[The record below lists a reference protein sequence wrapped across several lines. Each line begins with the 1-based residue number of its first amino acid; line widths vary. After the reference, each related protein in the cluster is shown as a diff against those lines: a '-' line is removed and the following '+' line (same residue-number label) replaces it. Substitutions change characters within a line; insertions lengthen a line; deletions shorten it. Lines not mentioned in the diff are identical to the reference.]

1 MSSIASWSAKFRV
14 LVLGLA
20 VATMVVGAVLLPD
33 ASLDALPEFGP
44 PIVEVQTEAIGLSA
58 EEVEQLITV
67 PLESKI
73 LHGVAFIESIESQS
87 VQGMSSILMTFQEGT
102 DPIRARQMVAER
114 LTQAHA
120 LPTVSSSPV
129 MLQPLSSSNRLM
141 MVSLSSETLSLIDLS
156 VLARW
161 TIEPR
166 LMGVAGVANVAI
178 WGQRERQ
185 LQVLVDP
192 ERLREANVTLDEI
205 IATTGNA
212 LWVSPL
218 TYLEASTPGTGG
230 FIDTPNQRLSVQH
243 IFPIDTAED
252 LGRIAIETTNP
263 EARGLRLADVADVV
277 EDHQA
282 LIGDAVV
289 NEEPGLILVI
299 EKFPEAN
306 TTAVTA
312 AVEDALAAMAPGL
325 AGVEIDSTIF
335 RPATFIESATANVG
349 LAVLLGLV
357 LLAVVVAGLFLDWR
371 AALVSLIS
379 IPLSLTAG
387 ALVLHLSGSPINI
400 MVVAGFVAAVAL
412 VVDDAV
418 IGTYEIMR
426 RIRAQNG
433 AADGQRM
440 SAVVQAVT
448 TVRVPM
454 MFATLAIILAAGP
467 FFLIGEVTGALLPSA
482 LVAYL
487 LAVAASMVVSLTVTP
502 ALAALLASRSGLER
516 REPRFLT
523 WLQHRYA
530 RALAAILDRQRVV
543 FALVGA
549 AAAGVVVLFAMG
561 MAPSLGSAALP
572 ELQERD
578 LLIDFDGAPGTSHTE
593 ISRIV
598 AAASGELRGLDGVRG
613 VGAHV
618 GRAVVADQVVGIN
631 AGQIW
636 VSVAPDA
643 DYAATRSAIE
653 TVVAGY
659 PGIERTISTH
669 GQARIDR
676 ILDPETD
683 DITVRLFGYSLPALR
698 ASAVDVREAIAAIDG
713 VSATSVEPQV
723 DEPTIDI
730 KVDLEAAAENGLRPG
745 DVRRAAATL
754 ISGIHVGSLFE
765 EQKVFEVVVW
775 GAPEH
780 RQSVTGVEELMIE
793 TPSGDLVALGDVA
806 DVSIASS
813 PTVIRRDAVQDVIDV
828 GVSVAGR
835 DVGAVLADVEAAIA
849 SVDFPLESHA
859 EALEHTAMRQ
869 EGQTALAATA
879 AAVVVGIFLLLQA
892 AFTSWRLAALV
903 FLALPA
909 TLAGGVLVAVAIG
922 GANSIGSAIGLLAIL
937 GLALRNGIGQVDHY
951 RRLEQTAGEQFGTGL
966 VLRGAREQLA
976 PMLVTALGTAAALLP
991 VAALGSRAGLEVV
1004 QPMALVILGGLVSST
1019 LINLFVVPSL
1029 FLHSGTSPE
1038 SEMAAIPIEQVRD
1051 PQAIGAGS

>member
-1 MSSIASWSAKFRV
+1 MRSIASWSAKFRV

-20 VATMVVGAVLLPD
+20 VATMVGGAVLLPD
-33 ASLDALPEFGP
+33 ASVDTLPEFGP
-44 PIVEVQTEAIGLSA
+44 PTVEVQTEALGLSA
-58 EEVEQLITV
+58 EEVEQLVTA
-67 PLESKI
+67 PLESKF
-73 LHGVAFIESIESQS
+73 LNGVAFLDSIESES
-87 VQGMSSILMTFQEGT
+87 VQGLSSILLTFEEGA

-114 LTQAHA
+114 LTQTHV
-120 LPTVSSSPV
+120 LPNVSRPPV
-129 MLQPLSSSNRLM
+129 MLQPLSSANRLM

-166 LMGVAGVANVAI
+166 IMGVEGVANVAI

-192 ERLREANVTLDEI
+192 VRLQEASVTLDEI
-205 IATTGNA
+205 VATTGNA

-252 LGRIAIETTNP
+252 LGRVPIETNNLQ
-263 EARGLRLADVADVV
+263 AQGLRLADVADVV
-277 EDHQA
+277 EDHQP

-289 NEEPGLILVI
+289 NDEPGLILVI

-325 AGVEIDSTIF
+325 TGVDLDSTIY

-349 LAVLLGLV
+349 LAVVLGL
-357 LLAVVVAGLFLDWR
+357 LLVAVVVAGLFLDWR
-371 AALVSLIS
+371 AAIVSLVS

-387 ALVLHLSGSPINI
+387 ALVLHLAGRPINS

-418 IGTYEIMR
+418 IGTYEIVR
-426 RIRAQNG
+426 RIRAQDG
-433 AADGQRM
+433 AANGQRVN
-440 SAVVQAVT
+440 AVVQAVT
-448 TVRVPM
+448 AVRVPM
-454 MFATLAIILAAGP
+454 IFATVAIILAAGP

-487 LAVAASMVVSLTVTP
+487 LAVAASMAVSLTVAP
-502 ALAALLASRSGLER
+502 ALAALLASRAGLER

-530 RALAAILDRQRVV
+530 RALAAILDRQRAV

-549 AAAGVVVLFAMG
+549 AAVGVVVLFALG
-561 MAPSLGSAALP
+561 MAPSLGTAALP

-593 ISRIV
+593 MNRIV
-598 AAASGELRGLDGVRG
+598 AAASGELRKLDGVRG

-618 GRAVVADQVVGIN
+618 GRAVVSDQVVGIN
-631 AGQIW
+631 SGQIW
-636 VSVAPDA
+636 VSIAPDA
-643 DYAATRSAIE
+643 DYPATRRAIE
-653 TVVAGY
+653 GVVAGY
-659 PGIERTISTH
+659 PGLERTVSTH
-669 GQARIDR
+669 AQERIDR
-676 ILDPETD
+676 ILDPEPD
-683 DITVRLFGYSLPALR
+683 DITVRLFGGSLEALR
-698 ASAVDVREAIAAIDG
+698 ASSVDVRDAIVALDG
-713 VSATSVEPQV
+713 VSAVSVEPQV

-730 KVDLEAAAENGLRPG
+730 KVDLAAAAEHGLRPG

-754 ISGIHVGSLFE
+754 ISGIEVGSLFE
-765 EQKVFEVVVW
+765 EQKVFEVVVV
-775 GAPEH
+775 GAPEQ
-780 RQSVTGVEELMIE
+780 RRSVTGIEELMIE
-793 TPSGDLVALGDVA
+793 TPSGSLVALRDIA

-813 PTVIRRDAVQDVIDV
+813 PTVIRRDAVQDAIDV
-828 GVSVAGR
+828 AVSVSGR

-849 SVDFPLESHA
+849 AIDFPLESHA

-869 EGQTALAATA
+869 AAQTAIAATA
-879 AAVVVGIFLLLQA
+879 AAVIVGIYLLLQA

-909 TLAGGVLVAVAIG
+909 TLAGGVAVAVAIG
-922 GANSIGSAIGLLAIL
+922 GASTIGSTIGLLAIL
-937 GLALRNGIGQVDHY
+937 ALAIRNGIGQVDRY
-951 RRLEQTAGEQFGTGL
+951 LRLEQTAGEQFGTGL

-976 PMLVTALGTAAALLP
+976 PMLITALGTAAALMP
-991 VAALGSRAGLEVV
+991 FAVLGGRAGLEVV

-1029 FLHSGTSPE
+1029 FLRSRVRPE
-1038 SEMAAIPIEQVRD
+1038 SEMVAVPIEQVRD
-1051 PQAIGAGS
+1051 PQAIGAG